1 MIKAIEIESQT
12 KNFRLDQGWENKTPT
27 EYKTQWTK
35 DQNIQGFFF
44 FKLEKPTFWFIK
56 W

>member
-27 EYKTQWTK
+27 EYKTQGTK
-35 DQNIQGFFF
+35 DQNIQVFFF
-44 FKLEKPTFWFIK
+44 LSWKTQLSSL
-56 W
+56 